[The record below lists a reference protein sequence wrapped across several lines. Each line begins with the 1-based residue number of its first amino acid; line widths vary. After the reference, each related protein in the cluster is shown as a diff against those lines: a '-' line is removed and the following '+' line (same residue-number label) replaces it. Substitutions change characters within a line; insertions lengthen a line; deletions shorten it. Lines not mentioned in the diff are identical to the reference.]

1 MVETVLVVVLLFL
14 DLNDELI
21 FVYSI
26 KYKVITCI
34 VIQGAAT
41 QDMYIFAGF
50 CGFTFSNLN
59 EGERRRDAEKNL
71 FMVHRAS

>member
-1 MVETVLVVVLLFL
+1 MFSSMLETVLVVVLLFL

-26 KYKVITCI
+26 KYKVIICI

-50 CGFTFSNLN
+50 CGFTFFQPLN
-59 EGERRRDAEKNL
+59 EGERWRDAEKNL
-71 FMVHRAS
+71 